1 MARLRKFVAYRR
13 LERPYTRVSKF
24 RSKSFVK
31 SRPHIKVTRFDMGN
45 LKGDFGYEVS
55 LISKQ
60 PLQIRQ
66 ESLES
71 ARQAANRI
79 LEKKLGLGNYHFK
92 IRKYPH
98 HVLRENPLASGA
110 GADRLSK
117 GMKLSFGKV
126 IGIAAQLEKGDK
138 LMSVWV
144 NKQGLDW
151 AKKALRRAYTKLP
164 LSYYIV
170 EEKVQEKA

>member
-1 MARLRKFVAYRR
+1 MK
-13 LERPYTRVSKF
+13 
-24 RSKSFVK
+24 
-31 SRPHIKVTRFDMGN
+31 ITRFDMGN
-45 LKGDFGYEVS
+45 LNGDFEYEVS
-55 LISKQ
+55 LIAKQ
-60 PLQIRQ
+60 PHQIRQ
-66 ESLES
+66 ESIES

-79 LEKKLGLGNYHFK
+79 LEKRLGLGNYHFK

-126 IGIAAQLEKGDK
+126 IGIAIQVEQGEK

-144 NKQGLDW
+144 NRDNVDKVKQ
-151 AKKALRRAYTKLP
+151 ALKRAYTKLP

-170 EEKVQEKA
+170 DEKV